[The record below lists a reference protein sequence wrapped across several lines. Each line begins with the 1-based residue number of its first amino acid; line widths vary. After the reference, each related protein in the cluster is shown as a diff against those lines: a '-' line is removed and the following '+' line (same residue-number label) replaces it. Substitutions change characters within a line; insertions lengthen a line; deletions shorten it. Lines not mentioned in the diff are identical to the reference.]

1 MQPRVRP
8 DEQRLAAWQALLAAT
23 TWTHQ
28 RLDREMVAE
37 RGMPLAW
44 YEVLLHLWNAPGR
57 RLRIQ
62 VLASRALF
70 SKSGLSQLV
79 SRMEAAGLVVREGCP
94 SDRRGTNAVLTPEGG
109 RAFSQAA
116 RVHLR
121 GIQEHFG
128 RHLTDEQVEALRAVL
143 EPLLAARRQEQAED
157 QEKEGRPAPEAPEEP
172 AEARRVS
179 GRGGEPRSGK
189 ARRDSRRG
197 PGLSDS

>member
-8 DEQRLAAWQALLAAT
+8 DEERLAAWRALLPVPT
-23 TWTHQ
+23 LTPH

-37 RGMPLAW
+37 QGMPLAW

-62 VLASRALF
+62 QLASRALF

-79 SRMEAAGLVVREGCP
+79 SRMEAEGLVVREECP
-94 SDRRGTNAVLTPEGG
+94 SDRRGTNAVLTPAGR
-109 RAFSQAA
+109 RAFSRAA

-128 RHLTDEQVEALRAVL
+128 RHLTDAQVETLRALL
-143 EPLLAARRQEQAED
+143 EPLASARCEEEDRAE
-157 QEKEGRPAPEAPEEP
+157 EEGRAHDQWPDHREDEASTAPA
-172 AEARRVS
+172 
-179 GRGGEPRSGK
+179 
-189 ARRDSRRG
+189 
-197 PGLSDS
+197 GLSDS

>member
-8 DEQRLAAWQALLAAT
+8 DEQRLAAWRALLAAT

-28 RLDREMVAE
+28 RLDRELVAE

-62 VLASRALF
+62 ELASRALF

-79 SRMEAAGLVVREGCP
+79 SRMEAAGLVVREECP
-94 SDRRGTNAVLTPEGG
+94 SDRRGTNAVLTPAGR
-109 RAFSQAA
+109 RAFSRAA

-128 RHLTDEQVEALRAVL
+128 RHLTDEQVESLRSLL
-143 EPLLAARRQEQAED
+143 EPLLAARCR
-157 QEKEGRPAPEAPEEP
+157 EKADEGPPAEAPDEP
-172 AEARRVS
+172 VEARRVS
-179 GRGGEPRSGK
+179 GREGEPRSGEP
-189 ARRDSRRG
+189 RRDTSRG